1 MLKTHKKRMILIILA
16 IGLMF
21 SLSFPFMSTGNDWW
35 YLYLPNP
42 RPYVSPV
49 TNATEGTTITLNV
62 LKLNVP
68 HNSSFFNVIYGIW
81 YFQITLGTQ
90 ITAKIRSL
98 PSNSSARPNG
108 LVDYTLTHPNG
119 TTRQIKNVSVNWY
132 DWTLSAFIFTDW
144 AGWRN
149 YFEDWQLNQSIK
161 QDKLYNYKVLE
172 TEKYFGFYNDAY
184 VETTYRSD
192 YIFYST
198 FRVMRWFN
206 KSNGAL
212 LYDYAF
218 INVTYFNTSR
228 VYIDRFIL
236 SELCAPGFTPPINP
250 LTTTAKTT
258 NKFLDLFNGD
268 FQYSPIVYTIVFISL
283 VIKPRRISRK

>member
-1 MLKTHKKRMILIILA
+1 MVSVVLA
-16 IGLMF
+16 ISIVF
-21 SLSFPFMSTGNDWW
+21 SLSFSPVEGGND
-35 YLYLPNP
+35 LFHFFFPNP
-42 RPYVSPV
+42 VPYVSPV
-49 TNATEGTTITLNV
+49 TNATEETTITLNV

-68 HNSSFFNVIYGIW
+68 HNSSFFNVIYGVW

-108 LVDYTLTHPNG
+108 IVDYTLTHPNG
-119 TTRQIKNVSVNWY
+119 TTRQIKNVSMNWY

-144 AGWRN
+144 EGWRN

-172 TEKYFGFYNDAY
+172 TEKYFGFYNDGY
-184 VETTYRSD
+184 EETTYGRN
-192 YIFYST
+192 YIFYRT
-198 FRVMRWFN
+198 IRVMRWFN
-206 KSNGAL
+206 KTNGAL

-218 INVTYFNTSR
+218 INITYFNTSR

-250 LTTTAKTT
+250 LTTTTAKTT
-258 NKFLDLFNGD
+258 DKFLDLFNGD
-268 FQYSPIVYTIVFISL
+268 FQYSPIVYTIAFIAL
-283 VIKPRRISRK
+283 IIKPRRISRK